1 MEVLCVAAVMIFA
14 RVAAPRVLRIAIA
27 FRGSMISAEWL
38 NGEGKRKK
46 VGDGWLWGKKI
57 KVLKGIKKVKGL
69 YLLFFFSHF
78 PHHNSSHSSFPH

>member
-46 VGDGWLWGKKI
+46 GWRRLVVGEENQGFEGHKT
-57 KVLKGIKKVKGL
+57 
-69 YLLFFFSHF
+69 
-78 PHHNSSHSSFPH
+78 